1 MLLNLSVG
9 GEILAAVP
17 LDPKRWKDQEYVHQ
31 LCQMLAKKNRTA
43 IEALKLKPTYYIDV
57 PSRMEKPDRRLNPGY
72 LYPEQLN

>member
-9 GEILAAVP
+9 GNILAAVP
-17 LDPKRWKDQEYVHQ
+17 LDPKRWKDQQYVHR

-43 IEALKLKPTYYIDV
+43 IEALQLKPTYYIEV
-57 PSRMEKPDRRLNPGY
+57 PSRMKKAELRRSPGY